1 MDSAAPPHQP
11 WLSSYPGDVDWAA
24 AIPDEPLP
32 EVLERS
38 VAQFGDRP
46 CVDFLGKGYSYREIG
61 VLVDRAARGF
71 QALGVGPGSN
81 VGLLLPNTPYFVIC
95 FYAVLKAGG
104 TVVNFNPL
112 YVAEEIERQ
121 VLDSQT
127 SILVTLDVISLLPK
141 AAAVLDSKALEKIV
155 VCSMADILPFPKN
168 YLYPF
173 VRRSD
178 IARVPRDGRYLR
190 FDDLTDN
197 DGAVA
202 PVAIRSREHVAVL
215 QYTGG
220 TTGIPKGA
228 MLTHANIAINARQ
241 VAAWFPGLA
250 AGGERIYGVLPLF
263 HVFAMT
269 SVMNLGVLGAAEMVL
284 APRFDLDQALRVIDR
299 KKITLFPGVPT
310 VYNAINQHP
319 DLDNHD
325 LSSLKYCF
333 SGGAPLPVEVKRAFE
348 RLTGCRLVEG
358 YGLSETSPVAT
369 CNPLDAPKEGSIG
382 LPLPQTT
389 IEVRDPERPERL
401 LAQGE
406 KGEICVR
413 GPQVMAGYWR
423 NREATEAVM
432 IDGALRTGD
441 VGYLDRDGYAY
452 LIDRIKDLILCSG
465 FNVYPRVVE
474 EAIYRHEAVAEVIVC
489 GVPDDYRGEAPK
501 AFIRLK
507 DGARLTAEELLDFL
521 ADKLSKIELPEHIE
535 FRAELPK
542 TQVGKLSKK
551 ALIEEER
558 AKRAAAAR
566 P

>member
-1 MDSAAPPHQP
+1 M
-11 WLSSYPGDVDWAA
+11 SSYPGDVDWAA